1 MYRELCLYYRII
13 GLYLRKSRFLS
24 VIATVI
30 LVYLTY
36 HGFFSSFTRSL
47 AKRNYTKYTPY
58 TDSNIPKA
66 ELESYQIQS
75 PKIEIVHTI
84 GTIDLP
90 LINTEII
97 KSHLNSVNFSPNLK
111 VISHECED
119 WKKNIESIRRDI
131 GAASLILVG
140 NCFDNSLYFSFEG
153 IFKYFDKI
161 AVSLNTIK
169 LELSQSTPSHN
180 PPIEPTILVAWIT
193 PRPFLYSGQYHI
205 SSDWLSLKTHLITSF
220 LKKEANLIVIDLEQL
235 HVLNPNNYYKST
247 HEFEKMWMRILASKR
262 FMTSFMQN
270 LHLQIENSFIS
281 ATQNKYI
288 NISNA
293 NFNLETI
300 CPAILNS
307 RKYLPKCL
315 PRPKNLYPLLITA
328 LGGAGTHSVAR
339 QLQSLGLLIEHES
352 ISIHGSVV

>member
-1 MYRELCLYYRII
+1 MYREICLYYRII

-24 VIATVI
+24 LIASVI

-36 HGFFSSFTRSL
+36 HGFFNSFTRSL
-47 AKRNYTKYTPY
+47 AKRNYTKYTPN
-58 TDSNIPKA
+58 TNSNNPKP
-66 ELESYQIQS
+66 EFESYQIQS

-97 KSHLNSVNFSPNLK
+97 KSHLNSVKFSPNLK
-111 VISHECED
+111 LISHECED
-119 WKKNIESIRRDI
+119 WKKNIESVRKDL
-131 GAASLILVG
+131 GAVSLILVG

-169 LELSQSTPSHN
+169 VELLQSTSSHSLA
-180 PPIEPTILVAWIT
+180 IEPTILVAWIT

-220 LKKEANLIVIDLEQL
+220 LKKEVNLIVIDLEQL

-270 LHLQIENSFIS
+270 LHLQIENSFKS
-281 ATQNKYI
+281 ATQNKYR
-288 NISNA
+288 NISNQ

-307 RKYLPKCL
+307 RKYLPRCL
-315 PRPKNLYPLLITA
+315 PRPKDLYPLLITA